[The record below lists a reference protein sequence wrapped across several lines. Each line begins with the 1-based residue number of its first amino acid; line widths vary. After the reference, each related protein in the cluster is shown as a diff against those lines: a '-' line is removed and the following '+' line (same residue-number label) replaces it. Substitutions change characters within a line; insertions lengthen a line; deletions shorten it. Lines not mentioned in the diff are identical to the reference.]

1 MHYRDSFAPALQ
13 SNICASTANSIPSGR
28 CETVEKAFNATA
40 GKFAI
45 LPKAPHMAILNCDDQ
60 PVLCNSWSAGA
71 GVIWAFE
78 MLPAPAA
85 IDVYATRL
93 NLTSA
98 TTESIVAGYNNGE
111 KPGYTLLE
119 SFFHPFNGKAAELG
133 VAVPLG
139 YVIWGFG
146 LIPQWAFMI
155 IVSFASRTF
164 M

>member
-1 MHYRDSFAPALQ
+1 
-13 SNICASTANSIPSGR
+13 
-28 CETVEKAFNATA
+28 
-40 GKFAI
+40 
-45 LPKAPHMAILNCDDQ
+45 MAILNCDDQ

-85 IDVYATRL
+85 IDVYTTRL
-93 NLTSA
+93 NLTS
-98 TTESIVAGYNNGE
+98 TTSESIVADYNNGE
-111 KPGYTLLE
+111 KKGYTLLE